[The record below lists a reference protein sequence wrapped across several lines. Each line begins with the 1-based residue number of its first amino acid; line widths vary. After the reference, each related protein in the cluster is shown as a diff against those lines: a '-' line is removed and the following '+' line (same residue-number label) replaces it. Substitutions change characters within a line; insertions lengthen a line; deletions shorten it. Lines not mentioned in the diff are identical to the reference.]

1 MCGAASDPNHFDNL
15 VGFGRLVSQFG
26 ARQTYQ
32 LRIMTS
38 GVIYLC
44 CVQIEQRGGDDGNA
58 EPGRSGPG
66 QVWRAGALS
75 SQNVAPQ
82 WGACPIHC
90 KIEKLLAGWE
100 GSLPRPGG
108 HPKHHTTGHSFL
120 AVTQE

>member
-58 EPGRSGPG
+58 ERAEVGQARKSGKCK
-66 QVWRAGALS
+66 
-75 SQNVAPQ
+75 VAFST
-82 WGACPIHC
+82 I
-90 KIEKLLAGWE
+90 
-100 GSLPRPGG
+100 
-108 HPKHHTTGHSFL
+108 F
-120 AVTQE
+120 